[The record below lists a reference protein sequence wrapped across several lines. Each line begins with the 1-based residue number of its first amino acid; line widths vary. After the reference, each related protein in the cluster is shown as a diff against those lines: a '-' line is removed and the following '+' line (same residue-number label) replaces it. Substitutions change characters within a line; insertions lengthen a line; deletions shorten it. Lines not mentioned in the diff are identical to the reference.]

1 MTSSFKPIVGEV
13 LLYGDKCLILFV
25 FCMVITAFLCLFYS
39 ALIEKMHS
47 WLEKEKKPITQI
59 LRFMASS
66 QLVCNKFIAM
76 LLGIQ
81 QPLPFFF
88 ISLGDRLV
96 HIILVLTFLLFWTK
110 STILMIWS
118 LPFATLK
125 MRGKLG
131 QVNFRKNFFRGGKN
145 WPIADRRVPSND
157 SRNNC
162 GTYFGSSSLL
172 IFVVVDGYFCC

>member
-81 QPLPFFF
+81 QPFPFFF

-96 HIILVLTFLLFWTK
+96 RPYHPRPYVSPLLDKVYYFDDMIF
-110 STILMIWS
+110 TICH
-118 LPFATLK
+118 F
-125 MRGKLG
+125 
-131 QVNFRKNFFRGGKN
+131 KNERDTG
-145 WPIADRRVPSND
+145 PS
-157 SRNNC
+157 
-162 GTYFGSSSLL
+162 
-172 IFVVVDGYFCC
+172 